1 MLSRIGGPLLAT
13 TALIALACCSSALA
27 DAPSDTVWL
36 CKPGVAPDPCHE
48 GLETTVYDSPL
59 ATHVENPPLA
69 AHPKVDCFYVYPTVS
84 GQPGPNADLSIDP
97 ELTSIAEYQ
106 AGRFSQQCRVFA
118 PVYPQ
123 LTLST
128 IGNTELSEGQVVA
141 AAKVAYRGVRDAWR
155 DYLAHYNHGRGVV
168 LIGHSQGTGML
179 RALIRKQIDPKKR
192 VRRLLVSAMLLGGNV
207 TVKRGSDVGGDFK
220 QIRACHSPNQTRCV
234 IAYSTF
240 NETPP
245 ADALFGR
252 PSNRFSQAFGLPG
265 GPNLQ
270 VLCTN
275 PAALDGG
282 VGSLQTI
289 SRTEPF
295 PGTLGVGLLI
305 LYGGALPLAPT
316 PWIQPPGHYDA
327 QCVDSNGANVLMV
340 SDQDGAVHL
349 HPSPDSTWGLHL
361 ADVNIA
367 LGNLV
372 DLVATQ
378 AKAYLKKGK

>member
-1 MLSRIGGPLLAT
+1 MLFRIGGRALIVAAT
-13 TALIALACCSSALA
+13 IALGCCATALAKP
-27 DAPSDTVWL
+27 PSDTVWL

-48 GLETTVYDSPL
+48 GLETTVYDSPVS
-59 ATHVENPPLA
+59 THVENPPLA
-69 AHPKVDCFYVYPTVS
+69 RRPKVDCFYVYPTVS

-106 AGRFSQQCRVFA
+106 AGRFSRRCRVFA

-128 IGNTELSEGQVVA
+128 IGNTQLTEEQVTA
-141 AAKVAYRGVRDAWR
+141 AVKVAYQGVRDAWR

-179 RALIRKQIDPKKR
+179 RALIRKQIDPRKR
-192 VRRLLVSAMLLGGNV
+192 VRKLLVSAILLGGNV
-207 TVKRGSDVGGDFK
+207 TVKRGSDVGGDFRHV
-220 QIRACHSPNQTRCV
+220 RACHSATQTRCV
-234 IAYSTF
+234 IAYSTY

-245 ADALFGR
+245 PDSLFGR
-252 PSNRFSQAFGLPG
+252 PSSRFSQAFGLPN

-275 PAALDGG
+275 PAALGGG

-289 SRTEPF
+289 ARTEPF

-305 LYGGALPLAPT
+305 LYGGVPPVAPT

-340 SDQDGAVHL
+340 SDQDGAVHF
-349 HPSPDSTWGLHL
+349 HSSPDSTWGLHL

-372 DLVATQ
+372 DLVRTQ
-378 AKAYLKKGK
+378 SRAYLKRSR